1 MSLIKQLWLAII
13 LLITL
18 ATGGSFIL
26 STLAGKHSIE
36 QQLQLKNDD
45 NAMTLALLMTQ
56 LPKDPVTLD
65 LLLSA
70 QFDTGHYR
78 YIGLISPEREI
89 ISERINTRSTTKAP
103 AWFTNLVSIELNPG
117 SAEIQDGWSQFGTI
131 KLESDENFA
140 YDKLWDSTIAIA
152 LWALLIG
159 LVSCYLGEKLLKKI
173 LSPLDHVVAQA
184 EAIGSNRFVMIDVP
198 KTKEFKAVV
207 HAMNTLSTQVKKTL
221 SEESARLN
229 QLSLDSNYDHITGL
243 MNYDHFTN
251 KADATISH
259 EEYFHAGN
267 LIIARLHNIAEIDQK
282 LGYQATNNL
291 LKNVGDAL
299 LNECTHHPELFSGR
313 LSGADFAV
321 FSSSAADSYTLGS
334 KIKHILNIASNVDH
348 PDLTAHYLVIAA
360 RIQKSDN
367 TKTFIQSADHVLDNL
382 KASDDDQVHVINAT
396 EINQQQNNDLKE
408 WEVLLTSAL
417 DSKRIRLESYP
428 VMNQLGKL
436 IHFESPVRL
445 QFTPDGK
452 WFCAGEF
459 ITWAMQLNL
468 MQRLDSLVLETA
480 IDALTKGAKPIGIN
494 LSASSICDLSFV
506 DHALTLIKNNPQIAV
521 KLYFEIPEQS
531 AFDHL
536 SAFKIFCLQIKALG
550 CKVGIEHVG
559 SRISR
564 LGELHDVGLDY
575 LKIDASVIREINTNE
590 ANKTLLRGICMIA
603 HSIGLIAIAEG
614 VQNEH
619 EINALRLLGVDG
631 MTGPAI
637 KMN

>member
-26 STLAGKHSIE
+26 STLTSKHSIE

-45 NAMTLALLMTQ
+45 NATTLALLMTQ

-78 YIGLISPEREI
+78 YIGLVSPDRKV
-89 ISERINTRSTTKAP
+89 ISERINTKSATKAP
-103 AWFTNLVSIELNPG
+103 AWFTQLVSIELNPG
-117 SAEIQDGWSQFGTI
+117 RAEIQDGWSQFGTI
-131 KLESDENFA
+131 QLESDENFA

-159 LVSCYLGEKLLKKI
+159 LISCYLGEKILKKI
-173 LSPLDHVVAQA
+173 LSPLDHVVNQAQA
-184 EAIGSNRFVMIDVP
+184 IGNNRFVMIDVP

-207 HAMNTLSTQVKKTL
+207 HAMNTLSGQVKKTL
-221 SEESARLN
+221 SEESERLN
-229 QLSLDSNYDHITGL
+229 QLSLDSNFDHITGL
-243 MNYDHFTN
+243 MNYEHFIN

-259 EEYFHAGN
+259 EEYFHEGN
-267 LIIARLHNIAEIDQK
+267 LIIARLQNIAEIDQK
-282 LGYQATNNL
+282 LGYQATNSL

-299 LNECTHHPELFSGR
+299 LNECAHHPELFAGR

-321 FSSSAADSYTLGS
+321 FSSSPADSYTLGS
-334 KIKHILNIASNVDH
+334 KIKHILNIASNIDH
-348 PDLTAHYLVIAA
+348 ANLAAHYLVIAA
-360 RIQKSDN
+360 RIHKSDN
-367 TKTFIQSADHVLDNL
+367 AKTIIQSADHVLDNL
-382 KASDDDQVHVINAT
+382 KTGDGDQVHVIHTT
-396 EINQQQNNDLKE
+396 EMNQQQNNDLKQ
-408 WEVLLTSAL
+408 WETLLTSAF
-417 DSKRIRLESYP
+417 DSRSIKLESYP
-428 VMNQLGKL
+428 VINQLGKL

-445 QFTPDGK
+445 QFSPGGK

-459 ITWAMQLNL
+459 ITWAIQLNL

-480 IDALTKGAKPIGIN
+480 IDSLTKGAKPIGIN
-494 LSASSICDLSFV
+494 LSASSVCDLTFV
-506 DHALTLIKNNPQIAV
+506 DHAISLIKNSPQIAA

-536 SAFKIFCLQIKALG
+536 SEFKKFCIQVKTLG

-575 LKIDASVIREINTNE
+575 IKIDASVIREINTNE

-614 VQNEH
+614 VQNAH
-619 EINALRLLGVDG
+619 EMNALRLLGVDG

-637 KMN
+637 KLS